1 MSIASEEK
9 RELIQE
15 HKRGDGDT
23 GSPEVQISILTK
35 RINAL
40 TQHMGMHKKDYSTRR
55 GLLSMVSRRRRLLDY
70 LKKIDPQRYL
80 DIIGKLDI
88 RK

>member
-9 RELIQE
+9 QELVQE
-15 HKRGDGDT
+15 FKRSDGDT
-23 GSPEVQISILTK
+23 GSPEVQIAILTK

-40 TQHMGMHKKDYSTRR
+40 TVHMGMHKKDFATRR

>member
-9 RELIQE
+9 QELIQE
-15 HKRGDGDT
+15 FKRSEGDT
-23 GSPEVQISILTK
+23 GSPEVQISILTR
-35 RINAL
+35 RINTL
-40 TQHMGMHKKDYSTRR
+40 TVHMGMHKKDFATRR

-80 DIIGKLDI
+80 DIIGKLEI